1 MRIGVFILLYPECFV
16 FFLKDDGD
24 NDIGSL
30 VVRIILILIR
40 VVLDV
45 EVFPPQC
52 LVCSNV
58 ILPDRFGKLVT
69 NHIDKSSVPVD
80 GWNFI
85 AVIVFYG
92 NRWYTMLPGKTEVV
106 GTERRRCVYNARAVF
121 CGNEVARNDNKG
133 FVGVVQRLRIRD
145 ELLVAD
151 PQQRRS

>member
-1 MRIGVFILLYPECFV
+1 LRYPERFV

-24 NDIGSL
+24 NDMSSL
-30 VVRIILILIR
+30 VDRIILVLVR

-45 EVFPPQC
+45 EVFHPQC

-69 NHIDKSSVPVD
+69 IHIDKSSVPVD

-85 AVIVFYG
+85 AVFVVYG

-106 GTERRRCVYNARAVF
+106 GTERKRCVYNDRAV
-121 CGNEVARNDNKG
+121 
-133 FVGVVQRLRIRD
+133 
-145 ELLVAD
+145 
-151 PQQRRS
+151 